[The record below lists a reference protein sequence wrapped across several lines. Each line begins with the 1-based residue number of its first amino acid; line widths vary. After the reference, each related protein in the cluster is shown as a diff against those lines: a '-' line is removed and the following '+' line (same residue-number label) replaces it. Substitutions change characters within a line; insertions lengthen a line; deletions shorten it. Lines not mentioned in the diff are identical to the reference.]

1 MASNSHQNVTTTT
14 RKENNAKRKT
24 TTTRTTTTTTTRE
37 LNEANRGELLRDY
50 LRRCLYDKSTGYF
63 NQNGQSPI
71 GKIGVDSGEAA
82 LPFHL
87 MADKEEY
94 TETLAQ
100 KWTQLGKQWLT
111 PVEIF
116 KPHYANAIARYL
128 IEETKKNH
136 TASLKVIELG
146 GGAGTAAVGILNY
159 LRANEPQIYESMKY
173 CSVDVSEVSLSMQH
187 DAILKA
193 KHENVWRRTRKPVDV
208 TMQKCK
214 NTEESW
220 REIVQKHMDGST
232 ENCFVLGFEILDN
245 LVHDKVIMSVK
256 TGDWM
261 QARVKREREG
271 KDRVEF
277 YEPITDEEIKRVLD
291 KVVEVRKSLPIWTH
305 LSDAVK
311 RMFKKRDVSS
321 TADLTRNQTIYLPT
335 GCSFA
340 LQNLREFVPGHRLVF
355 ADFDALPEA
364 KMDGLNAPV
373 VASQGTGGKTYD
385 RNSYLEGVV
394 GSSDV
399 FFPTC
404 FDTLKLLNENKGMHL
419 TTKEFME
426 KYSERG
432 ACETKTGY
440 NPLHNDFSN
449 TRFYLS

>member
-1 MASNSHQNVTTTT
+1 MADC
-14 RKENNAKRKT
+14 NNDEQLCTKCT
-24 TTTRTTTTTTTRE
+24 
-37 LNEANRGELLRDY
+37 NWELLTTP
-50 LRRCLYDKSTGYF
+50 STLLHS
-63 NQNGQSPI
+63 N
-71 GKIGVDSGEAA
+71 
-82 LPFHL
+82 
-87 MADKEEY
+87 
-94 TETLAQ
+94 
-100 KWTQLGKQWLT
+100 T
-111 PVEIF
+111 PVNYPGEINTVQLSSKIVPF
-116 KPHYANAIARYL
+116 
-128 IEETKKNH
+128 
-136 TASLKVIELG
+136 
-146 GGAGTAAVGILNY
+146 
-159 LRANEPQIYESMKY
+159 QI
-173 CSVDVSEVSLSMQH
+173 
-187 DAILKA
+187 
-193 KHENVWRRTRKPVDV
+193 T
-208 TMQKCK
+208 
-214 NTEESW
+214 
-220 REIVQKHMDGST
+220 
-232 ENCFVLGFEILDN
+232 FEILDN

-277 YEPITDEEIKRVLD
+277 YEPITDEESKRVLN

-432 ACETKTGY
+432 ACETKRSMRHEVLLDRRKRY
-440 NPLHNDFSN
+440 MRFVLHALCLRSASLRMHCVSHALYLACASSHR
-449 TRFYLS
+449 RFVSAALRLACISFRIDDLYLLCAAFHIRFALYLLSHSLFLVSASSHIRFVCHVLHLGWLCLACFVLYDLSRMRPVLSRILFF

>member
-1 MASNSHQNVTTTT
+1 M
-14 RKENNAKRKT
+14 
-24 TTTRTTTTTTTRE
+24 
-37 LNEANRGELLRDY
+37 
-50 LRRCLYDKSTGYF
+50 
-63 NQNGQSPI
+63 
-71 GKIGVDSGEAA
+71 
-82 LPFHL
+82 
-87 MADKEEY
+87 
-94 TETLAQ
+94 
-100 KWTQLGKQWLT
+100 
-111 PVEIF
+111 
-116 KPHYANAIARYL
+116 
-128 IEETKKNH
+128 
-136 TASLKVIELG
+136 
-146 GGAGTAAVGILNY
+146 
-159 LRANEPQIYESMKY
+159 
-173 CSVDVSEVSLSMQH
+173 
-187 DAILKA
+187 
-193 KHENVWRRTRKPVDV
+193 DV

-373 VASQGTGGKTYD
+373 VASQGIGGKTYD

-404 FDTLKLLNENKGMHL
+404 FDTLKLLNENKGIHL